1 MRPLTCAAVRQ
12 RLEAHHDRELPVADH
27 IDIDA
32 HLEGCPPCASESRVL
47 GAIGRAL
54 RSRAATIP
62 HGPSV
67 DALHSTVVSRLKAEN
82 AQSWP
87 ATLERLFEDMH
98 LVWAGVCA
106 TAATA
111 VCAIVLVGIWYLA
124 PAERAD
130 SLAGI
135 LSAMASPG
143 SNRNPMSVDN
153 QMQLPRSESG
163 PVPAALAE
171 SAPSEEDLVFALAAV
186 VTQEGRIA
194 NPEVLLAN
202 RRDRETIM
210 RLMNAVVES
219 RFRPATDR
227 GNTIA
232 VSLVWLLTHTTVRGK
247 THS

>member
-12 RLEAHHDRELPVADH
+12 RLEAHHDRELPVAEH
-27 IDIDA
+27 IAIDA
-32 HLEGCPPCASESRVL
+32 HLAGCPRCASEGRSL

-54 RSRAATIP
+54 RARAATIP
-62 HGPSV
+62 HGVSV
-67 DALHSTVVSRLKAEN
+67 DALHSTVVSRLKAET
-82 AQSWP
+82 AQEWP

-98 LVWAGVCA
+98 LVWAGMCA

-111 VCAIVLVGIWYLA
+111 VCATVLIGIWYLA

-135 LSAMASPG
+135 LSAMAAPG
-143 SNRNPMSVDN
+143 SNRNPMSVDDR
-153 QMQLPRSESG
+153 MQLPRSESG
-163 PVPAALAE
+163 LVPAALAE

-186 VTQEGRIA
+186 VTQEGRVA

-202 RRDRETIM
+202 RRDRETVM

-219 RFRPATDR
+219 RFQPANDR
-227 GNTIA
+227 GNPVA

-247 THS
+247 THG